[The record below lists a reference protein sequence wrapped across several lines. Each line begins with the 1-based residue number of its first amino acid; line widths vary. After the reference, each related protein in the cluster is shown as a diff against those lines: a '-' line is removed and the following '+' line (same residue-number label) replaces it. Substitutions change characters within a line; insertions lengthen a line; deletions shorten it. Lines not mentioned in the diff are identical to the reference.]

1 MNLPRISVRRPVA
14 IAMVFLATLL
24 FGLVSLTRLP
34 LDVMPEM
41 EFPSLTVITLY
52 PGASAIEVEQQVTR
66 PLEAALGGTENLKEI
81 SSQSKENVSFIS
93 LQFEWGSDISE
104 SASNARDL
112 IELVKT
118 RLPSNAYNPVIY
130 KINSSLLPVL
140 VYGVS
145 ANDSYNGLDKIIQ
158 DQIAAPLRKLPGVG
172 TVMVLATPKRE
183 IKVDVDPHK
192 LAAYNI
198 TISHIETIL
207 SAENITIPG
216 GNIRVG
222 DNDFAIRIPG
232 DIEHV
237 DELGEL
243 ALINFNNRIIRLSDV
258 ATITDGFKEL
268 DEHSRTING
277 SGVGIMIQRQSGANT
292 LEVVQAVRQKIS
304 EIHPTLPA
312 DIEIAEIMNSDELI
326 VESIKNLTQSF
337 WYALIFVVLV
347 VFAFLREWRLSLI
360 VFLTIPFSL
369 ITSFILIYAIGWTIN
384 IFSLMSLIIAMGMVV
399 DNSIVV
405 LENITQHIERGSRPS
420 QAAIFGTSEMGSAI
434 TASTLTTLMVFIP
447 MIFMGG
453 LVGVMFKQL
462 AIITSVTMVASLI
475 TALTLTPMASS
486 QLLKAKKRGEERKRY
501 LLYRLS
507 EKLFV
512 YLEIIYQKTLG
523 WAVYH
528 KTFTLTIVGLALG
541 ASLWVGKGLGTD
553 YIPEFDAGDII
564 ATIEID
570 ISATA
575 SKTDS
580 ISQVVMDIFERE
592 VPEMMPGSLAS
603 ISGQSENGML
613 TSVGFREG
621 KNIATVL
628 CHLSLPN
635 KRARSA
641 KQIAHELRPHIAQIP
656 EVENFNIVG
665 GSIISQAVTGNL
677 KPIEFHIS
685 GSNYEHLNA
694 IATNLTQN
702 LSGSPNFIDVVNTID
717 KGKMEVQVRVDRQK
731 ASALGLNTGMIG
743 LQVRQSIY
751 GAEAGGFKEE
761 GNEFRIVVRYHP
773 DYRSDIESIK
783 NISLTNLLGQHI
795 PLSSVAD
802 IELGMGSLQIDRLAQ
817 ERIVRVM
824 AELNGISLGEGQ
836 GEALQMLKDLDIP
849 AGTEVK
855 LAGQTTEQGASFAD
869 LYLIFF
875 LGIALVYMVMAG
887 QFESFRDPF
896 IIMFAVPLTFI
907 GIIWAFKLT
916 GVTLSVT
923 TFVGVIMLIGIVVNN
938 GIVLV
943 DYTNLLR
950 KRGLKVYEAVQE
962 AGRSRL
968 RPVLMTSLTTML
980 GMLPL
985 AMSEGMGR
993 EAYQPLG
1000 ITMIGGLLASTFI
1013 TLLVVPTVYAVFH
1026 AKSVSNQ

>member
-1 MNLPRISVRRPVA
+1 MNLPKISVRRPVA

-93 LQFEWGSDISE
+93 LQFEWGADISE

-183 IKVDVDPHK
+183 IKVDVDPQK

-207 SAENITIPG
+207 SAENITVPG

-232 DIEHV
+232 DIEKV
-237 DELGEL
+237 KELGEL
-243 ALINFNNRIIRLSDV
+243 ALINFNNRVIRLKDV
-258 ATITDGFKEL
+258 ATVTDGFKEL
-268 DEHSRTING
+268 DEHSRTTNG

-292 LEVVQAVRQKIS
+292 LEVVRAVRQRIE
-304 EIHPTLPA
+304 EIEPTLPA
-312 DIEIAEIMNSDELI
+312 DIEISEIMNSDELI

-369 ITSFILIYAIGWTIN
+369 ITSFILMYALGWTIN

-405 LENITQHIERGSRPS
+405 LENITQHIEKGSRPS
-420 QAAIFGTSEMGSAI
+420 QAAIFGTSEMGAAI

-462 AIITSVTMVASLI
+462 AVITSVTMVASLI

-486 QLLKAKKRGEERKRY
+486 RLLKAKKRGEERKRY

-512 YLEIIYQKTLG
+512 YLEGIYQKTLG
-523 WAVYH
+523 WAVFH
-528 KTFTLTIVGLALG
+528 KTFTLAIVGLALG
-541 ASLWVGKGLGTD
+541 VSLWVGKGLGTD

-575 SKTDS
+575 AKTDS
-580 ISQVVMDIFERE
+580 ISKVVMDIFERE

-635 KRARSA
+635 ERARSA
-641 KQIAHELRPHIAQIP
+641 KQIAHDLRPHFAQIP

-685 GSNYEHLNA
+685 GPDYESLNA
-694 IATNLTQN
+694 IANTLNQR
-702 LSGSPNFIDVVNTID
+702 LSASPNFIDVVNTID
-717 KGKMEVQVRVDRQK
+717 KGKTEIQIHVDRQK
-731 ASALGLNTGMIG
+731 AAALGLNAGMIG
-743 LQVRQSIY
+743 MQVRQSIF
-751 GAEAGGFKEE
+751 GAEAGGLKE
-761 GNEFRIVVRYHP
+761 GGDDFSIMVRYHP
-773 DYRSDIESIK
+773 DYRNDIESIK
-783 NISLTNLLGQHI
+783 NITLTNLMGQQVA
-795 PLSSVAD
+795 LSSVAD
-802 IELGMGSLQIDRLAQ
+802 VELGVGSLQIDRLAQ
-817 ERIVRVM
+817 ERIVKVM

-836 GEALQMLKDLDIP
+836 KEANAMLNDLDIP
-849 AGTEVK
+849 AGTEVN
-855 LAGQTTEQGASFAD
+855 LSGQTTEQGASFTD

-907 GIIWAFKLT
+907 GVIWAFKLT

-1026 AKSVSNQ
+1026 TKRKSE